1 MAYRDIKYE
10 QTLDDYDYAIMDLT
24 PVRIVSQSSDEIL
37 YQAANKNGD
46 RFFILFSKD
55 VLGDDYPNGI
65 LLGKEIT
72 IATHSFEEDEVID
85 KNTVFIVNA
94 WVETNEEDFKTDR
107 GVFKDFVESSDT
119 AFVYNFE
126 STKGGTYEVLISSSL
141 YMDLFEGKDGK
152 SKVTGTVASIYG
164 YMGEYNGRR
173 IFVAHGINILP
184 QEHVNETKA
193 DMITF
198 RGVVENL
205 VSQNKDGAMYF
216 AKSSYGEYALLYF
229 DVDYFKDKFPEPKTL
244 LNKEIAIKG
253 YIYSNG
259 VLMVTEYQLLKVPDE
274 YPEFPTSPYREIEYY
289 PNMQGYIGTLTIFAA
304 ETPYLVLV
312 TSSNKYILE
321 GSSEVVKEIEKNL
334 GKIVYL
340 IGEPSTVSYPYI
352 SNKIKVYDLVPMSGL
367 GKNVIIRPAAKPVH
381 YKPENPMK
389 TAINTVQELEKPED
403 FEYGDGIKESVYMP
417 TAPKPDYSLK
427 DK

>member
-1 MAYRDIKYE
+1 
-10 QTLDDYDYAIMDLT
+10 
-24 PVRIVSQSSDEIL
+24 
-37 YQAANKNGD
+37 
-46 RFFILFSKD
+46 
-55 VLGDDYPNGI
+55 
-65 LLGKEIT
+65 
-72 IATHSFEEDEVID
+72 
-85 KNTVFIVNA
+85 
-94 WVETNEEDFKTDR
+94 
-107 GVFKDFVESSDT
+107 
-119 AFVYNFE
+119 
-126 STKGGTYEVLISSSL
+126 
-141 YMDLFEGKDGK
+141 
-152 SKVTGTVASIYG
+152 
-164 YMGEYNGRR
+164 
-173 IFVAHGINILP
+173 
-184 QEHVNETKA
+184 
-193 DMITF
+193 
-198 RGVVENL
+198 
-205 VSQNKDGAMYF
+205 
-216 AKSSYGEYALLYF
+216 
-229 DVDYFKDKFPEPKTL
+229 
-244 LNKEIAIKG
+244 
-253 YIYSNG
+253 
-259 VLMVTEYQLLKVPDE
+259 
-274 YPEFPTSPYREIEYY
+274 
-289 PNMQGYIGTLTIFAA
+289 MQGYIGTLTIFAA